1 MEKESQFGPNG
12 LYSNAANLMSPGG
25 YSAPPAAGFMP
36 PEYTSL
42 PPDKFN
48 AAAHGGPAV
57 GMNAGPQAPG
67 AGAAGVNSAPPGG
80 AFAAAPGFGMG
91 FGPGAGAGAGAGA
104 AARAQFPGGAQPPP
118 PSGGMLDLNLPEIP
132 TDAPSGGANDS
143 NGAPRDVDYD
153 DIMRRFAELKK
164 PK

>member
-1 MEKESQFGPNG
+1 MKDPSQFGAAPG
-12 LYSNAANLMSPGG
+12 EGVYSNSALMMPPGG
-25 YSAPPAAGFMP
+25 YSAPPPGAGFMP

-42 PPDKFN
+42 PPDKF
-48 AAAHGGPAV
+48 AGAHGGPVV
-57 GMNAGPQAPG
+57 GMNAGLPKPG
-67 AGAAGVNSAPPGG
+67 ANAAGMNSAPPGG
-80 AFAAAPGFGMG
+80 APGFGMG
-91 FGPGAGAGAGAGA
+91 PGFGAAAGAGAQP
-104 AARAQFPGGAQPPP
+104 QFPGGGGHPQPPP

-132 TDAPSGGANDS
+132 TDAPSGGPNDS

>member
-1 MEKESQFGPNG
+1 MEKPSQFGASPDNV
-12 LYSNAANLMSPGG
+12 YSNPANVMSPGG
-25 YSAPPAAGFMP
+25 YSAPPPAAGFMP

-48 AAAHGGPAV
+48 EAARGGPVV
-57 GMNAGPQAPG
+57 GMNAGPQFPG
-67 AGAAGVNSAPPGG
+67 AGAAGKNSAPPGG
-80 AFAAAPGFGMG
+80 APAAPGFGMG
-91 FGPGAGAGAGAGA
+91 FGPGAGAGAGAHP
-104 AARAQFPGGAQPPP
+104 QYPGGGQPPP

-153 DIMRRFAELKK
+153 DLMRRFAELKK

>member
-1 MEKESQFGPNG
+1 MEKQSQFGAPPDGVYN
-12 LYSNAANLMSPGG
+12 NAADVMPPGG
-25 YSAPPAAGFMP
+25 YSAPPPGAGFMP

-48 AAAHGGPAV
+48 EAARGGPMV
-57 GMNAGPQAPG
+57 GMNAVPQAHG
-67 AGAAGVNSAPPGG
+67 AGAAGMNSAPPGG
-80 AFAAAPGFGMG
+80 APAAAHGFGMG
-91 FGPGAGAGAGAGA
+91 FGPGAGA
-104 AARAQFPGGAQPPP
+104 RPQYPGGGQQPPP

-164 PK
+164 SK